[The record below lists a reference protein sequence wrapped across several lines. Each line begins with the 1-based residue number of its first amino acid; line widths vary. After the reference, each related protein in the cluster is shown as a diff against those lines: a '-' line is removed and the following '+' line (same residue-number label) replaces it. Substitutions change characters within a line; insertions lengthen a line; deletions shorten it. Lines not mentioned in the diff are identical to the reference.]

1 MMYFPGSHG
10 HLGSLDPLPL
20 RLRGGPLGRHGGTG
34 SAAVGGRRRG
44 RVGRPVVDVLEGDLE
59 VLGDA
64 QEVVELVLRHV
75 DPPAVDELQ
84 DQRQVPVNLW
94 IQVTEEMCS

>member
-1 MMYFPGSHG
+1 MIYFPGSHG

-20 RLRGGPLGRHGGTG
+20 RLRGGPLGHHRGSNGGSG
-34 SAAVGGRRRG
+34 SAVGGGRG
-44 RVGRPVVDVLEGDLE
+44 GRPVVDVLEGDLE

-84 DQRQVPVNLW
+84 DQGQVPENL
-94 IQVTEEMCS
+94 

>member
-1 MMYFPGSHG
+1 MIYFPGSHG

-20 RLRGGPLGRHGGTG
+20 RLRGGPLGHHRGTG
-34 SAAVGGRRRG
+34 SAARGGRG
-44 RVGRPVVDVLEGDLE
+44 GRPVVDVLEGDLE

-75 DPPAVDELQ
+75 HPPAVDELR
-84 DQRQVPVNLW
+84 DQG
-94 IQVTEEMCS
+94 

>member
-1 MMYFPGSHG
+1 MIYFPGSHG

-20 RLRGGPLGRHGGTG
+20 RLRGGPLGHHRGTG
-34 SAAVGGRRRG
+34 SADSWRR
-44 RVGRPVVDVLEGDLE
+44 GRPVVDVLEGDLE

-75 DPPAVDELQ
+75 DSPAVDELE
-84 DQRQVPVNLW
+84 DQRQVPANLL

>member
-1 MMYFPGSHG
+1 MIYFPGSHG

-20 RLRGGPLGRHGGTG
+20 GLRGGPLGRHRGTG
-34 SAAVGGRRRG
+34 SAAARG
-44 RVGRPVVDVLEGDLE
+44 RLGRPVVDVLEGDLE

-94 IQVTEEMCS
+94 I